1 MQKDMGQSGLGRR
14 TFLRSAAAGLA
25 VTTTVAARAHA
36 LAPAVTVRRA
46 GAARPLTPTFFGVN
60 GNNTRGRV
68 PWDRADLG
76 TALASLRPGTIRYPA
91 GTIGNYWDWRRG
103 WFQPNGP
110 WQGQTVGG
118 QEIVPFDNSL
128 TPYGVALSRC
138 GAEPTFM
145 LNLHTFEGRVASA
158 TDSQRMLQDQI
169 QFLRQA
175 ESLGIPVTR
184 IELGNEF
191 YLSAANAP
199 DYTQRFPTAAAYAV
213 EASSW
218 ASALRSAFPAAQ
230 IAAVA
235 TNATGT
241 NSARR
246 EGWNAG
252 LLSALSGVD
261 VVTMHP
267 YISLF
272 PPDASS
278 TPQSLLSLPYT
289 RSRSLATEE
298 FQQLAGR
305 GFGVWITEFNM
316 IDQTPGHGFAG
327 TWTHGLVVAAYAMLL
342 AQQPIVTM
350 LQLHNVVGDSVVGA
364 LFDSTSGFGSPS
376 PATELLGRSAVGS
389 TYATL
394 LAASSSST
402 TGRRLAFTGGP
413 VLAGG
418 APGLVGMD
426 FANGS
431 QHQAVVVNL
440 SSSAVSLSLGNL
452 FTGAVSW
459 TRTSAP
465 ALTTRVTGSSA
476 LTVTNGSASGSLNV
490 PRHSLVR
497 LRQP

>member
-1 MQKDMGQSGLGRR
+1 M
-14 TFLRSAAAGLA
+14 A
-25 VTTTVAARAHA
+25 TTATAARAHA

-46 GAARPLTPTFFGVN
+46 GPTRPLTPTFFGVN
-60 GNNTRGRV
+60 GNNTRGRLA
-68 PWDRADLG
+68 WDRADLG

-91 GTIGNYWDWRRG
+91 GAIGNYWDWRTG

-110 WQGQTVGG
+110 WPGQTVGG
-118 QEIVPFDNSL
+118 EEIVPFDNSL
-128 TPYGVALSRC
+128 TPYGVALRRC
-138 GAEPTFM
+138 GAEPAFM
-145 LNLHTFEGRVASA
+145 LNLHTIDGRVATA
-158 TDSQRMLQDQI
+158 ADSQRLLQDQI

-175 ESLGIPVTR
+175 EAWGIPVTR

-191 YLSAANAP
+191 YLSASNAP
-199 DYTQRFPTAAAYAV
+199 DYTERFPTAAAYAV
-213 EASSW
+213 EASAW

-252 LLSALSGVD
+252 LLSELSGVD
-261 VVTMHP
+261 AVTMHP
-267 YISLF
+267 YIYLF
-272 PPDASS
+272 PPDATA
-278 TPQSLLSLPYT
+278 TPQSLLSLPDT
-289 RSRSLATEE
+289 WSRSLATEE

-305 GFGVWITEFNM
+305 GLGVWVTEFNM

-327 TWTHGLVVAAYAMLL
+327 TWAHGLVVAAYALLL
-342 AQQPIVTM
+342 AQQPIVTV

-364 LFDSTSGFGSPS
+364 LFDSTSGFGSAS

-389 TYATL
+389 SYATL
-394 LAASSSST
+394 LKASSSSR
-402 TGRRLAFTGGP
+402 TGQRLTFTGGP
-413 VLAGG
+413 VLTGG

-440 SSSAVSLSLGNL
+440 SPSAVSLRLGNL
-452 FTGAVSW
+452 FTGAMAW

-465 ALTTRVTGSSA
+465 ALTTRVTGSST
-476 LTVTNGSASGSLNV
+476 LTTTSGSTSGAVTL
-490 PRHSLVR
+490 PRHSVVH
-497 LRQP
+497 LRQA